1 MQENYKQ
8 CSVEEWAST
17 FVTMVGPQ
25 QLKFFKEAGLACE
38 YTYSNVL
45 AIPLGLGRG

>member
-25 QLKFFKEAGLACE
+25 QLEFAELACE
-38 YTYSNVL
+38 YTYSKVL